1 MKKITL
7 LILFYFLVFK
17 GLTQKIIDRP
27 IIYDSTRRVLSL
39 QYLKERHGLQ
49 QSEPTLT
56 PKMIVSHW
64 TAIPTLEGS
73 FNAFNPVTL
82 PNFRKELKGASQ
94 LNVSIHFLVDRDGTI
109 YRLMP
114 ENLMA
119 RHVIGLNWC
128 ALGIENVGDGK
139 KYPLTK
145 AQLKANIW
153 LVKYLKK
160 KYASI
165 EYLIGHSEYTY
176 FQNTPLWKESD
187 PNYRTEKD
195 DPGTDF
201 MNKLRKGVKRLNL
214 KGGSEV

>member
-1 MKKITL
+1 MRNF
-7 LILFYFLVFK
+7 ILFILFNFLIFN
-17 GLTQKIIDRP
+17 GLAQKIIDRP
-27 IIYDSTRRVLSL
+27 IIYDSTRNSLSL
-39 QYLKERHGLQ
+39 QYLKERHGLEQ
-49 QSEPTLT
+49 TEPILT

-73 FNAFNPVTL
+73 FNAFNPVML
-82 PNFRKELKGASQ
+82 PSFRKELKGVSP
-94 LNVSIHFLVDRDGTI
+94 LNVSIHFLVDRNGTI

-128 ALGIENVGDGK
+128 ALGIENVGDGNK
-139 KYPLTK
+139 FPLTE

-165 EYLIGHSEYTY
+165 EYLIGHHEYTS
-176 FQNTPLWKESD
+176 FQNTPLWKESN
-187 PNYRTEKD
+187 PNYRTRKD

-201 MNKLRKGVKRLNL
+201 MTKLRKGVKKLNL
-214 KGGSEV
+214 KGGNRL

>member
-1 MKKITL
+1 MKNFTLFILLYL
-7 LILFYFLVFK
+7 LIFK
-17 GLTQKIIDRP
+17 GLAQKIVDRP
-27 IIYDSTRRVLSL
+27 IIYDSTRKILSL
-39 QYLKERHGLQ
+39 QYLKERHGLEQ
-49 QSEPTLT
+49 LEPTLT
-56 PKMIVSHW
+56 PKIIVAHW

-73 FNAFNPVTL
+73 FNAFNPVML
-82 PNFRKELKGASQ
+82 PSFRKELKGVSP

-128 ALGIENVGDGK
+128 ALGIENVGDGNK
-139 KYPLTK
+139 FPLTQ

-165 EYLIGHSEYTY
+165 DYLIGHHEYTF

-187 PNYRTEKD
+187 PNYRTVKD
-195 DPGTDF
+195 DPGIDF
-201 MNKLRKGVKRLNL
+201 MTKLRKGVKKLNL
-214 KGGSEV
+214 KGANGL

>member
-1 MKKITL
+1 MRN
-7 LILFYFLVFK
+7 LILFTLFNFLIFN
-17 GLTQKIIDRP
+17 GLAQKIIDRP
-27 IIYDSTRRVLSL
+27 IIYDSTRNSLSL
-39 QYLKERHGLQ
+39 QYLKERHGLEQ
-49 QSEPTLT
+49 TEPILT

-73 FNAFNPVTL
+73 FNAFNPVML
-82 PNFRKELKGASQ
+82 PSFRKELKGVSP

-128 ALGIENVGDGK
+128 ALGIENVGDGNK
-139 KYPLTK
+139 FPLTE

-160 KYASI
+160 NYASI
-165 EYLIGHSEYTY
+165 EYLIGHHEYTS
-176 FQNTPLWKESD
+176 FQNTPLWKESN
-187 PNYRTEKD
+187 PNYRTRKD
-195 DPGTDF
+195 DPGIDF
-201 MNKLRKGVKRLNL
+201 MTKLRKGVKKLDL
-214 KGGSEV
+214 KGRNGV

>member
-7 LILFYFLVFK
+7 SIWFSFLIFN
-17 GLTQKIIDRP
+17 GLAQKIIDRP
-27 IIYDSTRRVLSL
+27 IVYDSTRKALSL
-39 QYLKERHGLQ
+39 QYLKERHGLE

-56 PKMIVSHW
+56 PKMIVAHW

-73 FNAFNPVTL
+73 FNAFNPVML
-82 PNFRKELKGASQ
+82 PSFRKELKGVSP

-128 ALGIENVGDGK
+128 AFGIENVGDCNK
-139 KYPLTK
+139 FSLTE

-160 KYASI
+160 QYASI
-165 EYLIGHSEYTY
+165 EYLIGHFEYTS
-176 FQNTPLWKESD
+176 FQNTTLWKESD
-187 PNYRTEKD
+187 PNYRTKKN
-195 DPGTDF
+195 DPGIDF
-201 MNKLRKGVKRLNL
+201 MTKLRKRVKKLNL
-214 KGGSEV
+214 KGGSWF

>member
-1 MKKITL
+1 MRKLALSIL
-7 LILFYFLVFK
+7 LFCLILK
-17 GLTQKIIDRP
+17 GLAQKIIDRP
-27 IIYDSTRRVLSL
+27 IIYDSTRKALSL
-39 QYLKERHGLQ
+39 QYLKERHGLE
-49 QSEPTLT
+49 QSEPTIT

-73 FNAFNPVTL
+73 FNAFNPVML
-82 PNFRKELKGASQ
+82 PFFRKELKGVSS

-128 ALGIENVGDGK
+128 ALGIENVGDGNK
-139 KYPLTK
+139 FPMTE

-160 KYASI
+160 KYESI
-165 EYLIGHSEYTY
+165 EYLIGHLEYTS
-176 FQNTPLWKESD
+176 FQNTPLWKESN
-187 PNYRTEKD
+187 PNYRTVKD
-195 DPGTDF
+195 DPGIHF
-201 MNKLRKGVKRLNL
+201 MTKLRKGVKKLNL
-214 KGGSEV
+214 KGGSGV